1 MRRPA
6 ANERVGA
13 TASRLHPIQV
23 ARSTPG
29 GPRQR
34 DDGGGGAPVGEPA
47 RVGSGHC
54 LCQTRGGAALPWGS
68 GGSLGLRAVAGGGAP
83 VTPLKTNR
91 PIDPVEP
98 KPAKLVIELLRLNWS
113 NQLEIS
119 KRAGPIRRGACGPGR
134 RGSLTGAGRRRIAA
148 RALPGQRARPDSG
161 EVAAAA
167 GSAQTADAFA

>member
-1 MRRPA
+1 MGARLWGNRLVLAPA
-6 ANERVGA
+6 ER
-13 TASRLHPIQV
+13 
-23 ARSTPG
+23 
-29 GPRQR
+29 
-34 DDGGGGAPVGEPA
+34 
-47 RVGSGHC
+47 
-54 LCQTRGGAALPWGS
+54 GAAACAKQAVVPHSPGARA
-68 GGSLGLRAVAGGGAP
+68 GQALRAVAGGSTP
-83 VTPLKTNR
+83 VTSDNLNPGCPRRPSRPSHWQVHLRHHDVSRHCKTNR